1 MMNRMSIGLQLFT
14 LREQLEADFVGTLRH
29 VAGLGYEGVEFFHYG
44 DIPAN
49 KMRELLD
56 ELGMKAIG
64 SHIQLSNLKDN
75 LDSEIAYLKTIG
87 AKYAICPWLAPEL
100 RDADAWS
107 QHLIDLAEIGRA
119 CTEQGIEFLYHN
131 HDFEFSTLIDGQM
144 VFEALF
150 ERIPA
155 TDLKV
160 EMDIGWVQYSGIE
173 PVGYINKYAGRLP
186 LLHLKD
192 FLKESRDP
200 EKQIDTVELGEGV
213 LPLLDIVKA
222 ASDAGVEWIIVE
234 QDSCTNP
241 PFESIATSYKWVQQ
255 NYLNQFK

>member
-1 MMNRMSIGLQLFT
+1 MKRMNIGVQLFT
-14 LREQLEADFVGTLRH
+14 LRDQLAEDFEGTLRH

-44 DIPAN
+44 DIPAARM
-49 KMRELLD
+49 KELLD
-56 ELGMKAIG
+56 ELGLKAIG
-64 SHIQLSNLKDN
+64 SHIQLSSLKDN
-75 LDSEIAYLKTIG
+75 LQAEIDYLKTIG
-87 AKYAICPWLAPEL
+87 SKYAICPWLPEEL
-100 RDADAWS
+100 RSVEAWQ
-107 QHLIDLAEIGRA
+107 QHLVDLAAIGKA
-119 CTEQGIEFLYHN
+119 CTEQGIELLYHN

-160 EMDIGWVQYSGIE
+160 EMDIGWVQFSGID
-173 PVGYINKYAGRLP
+173 PVAYIQKYAGRLP

-200 EKQIDTVELGEGV
+200 EKSIDTVELGEGS
-213 LPLLDIVKA
+213 LPLEAIIKA
-222 ASDAGVEWIIVE
+222 ASDADVDWIIVE

-241 PFESIATSYKWVQQ
+241 PLESVATSMNWLKQH
-255 NYLNQFK
+255 YLNQF

>member
-1 MMNRMSIGLQLFT
+1 MKRMNIGVQLFT
-14 LREQLEADFVGTLRH
+14 LRDQLAEDFEGTLRH

-44 DIPAN
+44 DIPAARM
-49 KMRELLD
+49 KELLD
-56 ELGMKAIG
+56 ELGLKAIG

-75 LDSEIAYLKTIG
+75 LQAEIDYLKTIG
-87 AKYAICPWLAPEL
+87 SKYAICPWLPEEL
-100 RDADAWS
+100 RSVEAWQ
-107 QHLIDLAEIGRA
+107 QHLVDLAAIGKA
-119 CTEQGIEFLYHN
+119 CTEQGIELMYHN

-160 EMDIGWVQYSGIE
+160 EMDIGWVQFSGID
-173 PVGYINKYAGRLP
+173 PVDYIKKYAGRLP

-200 EKQIDTVELGEGV
+200 EKTIDTVELGEGD
-213 LPLLDIVKA
+213 LPLETIIKA
-222 ASDAGVEWIIVE
+222 ASDADVDWIIVE

-241 PFESIATSYKWVQQ
+241 PLESVATSMNWLKEH
-255 NYLNQFK
+255 YLNQF